1 MTVSTVGT
9 HASINH
15 EAVEIDKVKQEATFV
30 IQLKSH
36 LSLNDPPQKAQTIQI
51 KRAEKKVNQFKKI
64 QTNTQYSAYPSYSNF
79 RVPQC

>member
-36 LSLNDPPQKAQTIQI
+36 LPLNDPPPQKAQTIQI
-51 KRAEKKVNQFKKI
+51 KPAEKK
-64 QTNTQYSAYPSYSNF
+64 
-79 RVPQC
+79 